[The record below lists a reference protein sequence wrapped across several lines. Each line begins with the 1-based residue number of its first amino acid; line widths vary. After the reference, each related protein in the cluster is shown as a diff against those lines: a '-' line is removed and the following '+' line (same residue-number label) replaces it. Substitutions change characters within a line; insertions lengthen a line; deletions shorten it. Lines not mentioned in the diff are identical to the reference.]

1 MKTVDA
7 TFEVVK
13 EKFSIIYEAVTWYEP
28 SHALENWEFTD
39 DHQGGVTIKN
49 PNYQRNEFKYAI
61 PLHYSLKQLSSD
73 YAKQG
78 RENPSRE
85 AYTSLQEELQRDLEA
100 SDYYLSAKVVDAN
113 GKTVLD
119 SFSIGYVFDWCYS
132 DGVDLADRLKE
143 EVSNSGAESEVM
155 EQLEALKDSVMNIFK
170 N

>member
-49 PNYQRNEFKYAI
+49 PNYQRNGFKYAI

-100 SDYYLSAKVVDAN
+100 SEYYLSAKVVDAN

-119 SFSIGYVFDWCYS
+119 SFSIGYAFDWCYS
-132 DGVDLADRLKE
+132 DGEDLEDRLRE
-143 EVSNSGAESEVM
+143 EVNNSDAESEVM

>member
-13 EKFSIIYEAVTWYEP
+13 EKFTIIYEAINCFEA
-28 SHALENWEFTD
+28 SHNLDNWEFTD

-78 RENPSRE
+78 RANPSKE
-85 AYTSLQEELQRDLEA
+85 AYTSLQAELKRDLDA
-100 SDYYLSAKVVDAN
+100 SEYNITAKVVDAN
-113 GKTVLD
+113 DKTVLD
-119 SFSIGYVFDWCYS
+119 SFYIGYAFDWSYS
-132 DGVDLADRLKE
+132 DGEDLEDRLKE
-143 EVSNSGAESEVM
+143 EVNNSDAESEVL
-155 EQLEALKDSVMNIFK
+155 ERLEALKDSVMNIFK

>member
-13 EKFSIIYEAVTWYEP
+13 EKFSIIYEAVNCYEA
-28 SHALENWEFTD
+28 SHALENWEFTNN
-39 DHQGGVTIKN
+39 HQGGVTIKN
-49 PNYQRNEFKYAI
+49 PNYRHNAFKYAI

-78 RENPSRE
+78 RENPSKE
-85 AYTSLQEELQRDLEA
+85 AYISLQKELERDLEA
-100 SDYYLSAKVVDAN
+100 SEYYLSAKVVDAN

-119 SFSIGYVFDWCYS
+119 SFSIGYAFDWCYS
-132 DGVDLADRLKE
+132 DGVDLEDRLEE

-155 EQLEALKDSVMNIFK
+155 EQLEALKDLVLNIFE

>member
-13 EKFSIIYEAVTWYEP
+13 EKFSIIYEAVNCYEA
-28 SHALENWEFTD
+28 SHNLDNWKFTD
-39 DHQGGVTIKN
+39 DHQGGVTVKN
-49 PNYQRNEFKYAI
+49 PSYRHNAFKYAI

-78 RENPSRE
+78 RENPSKE
-85 AYTSLQEELQRDLEA
+85 AYISLQEELKRDLEA
-100 SDYYLSAKVVDAN
+100 SVYNITAKVVDAN

-119 SFSIGYVFDWCYS
+119 SFYIGHTFDWSYS
-132 DGVDLADRLKE
+132 DGEDLEDRLRE
-143 EVSNSGAESEVM
+143 EVNNSDAEAEVLKH
-155 EQLEALKDSVMNIFK
+155 LEALKDSVMNIFK

>member
-49 PNYQRNEFKYAI
+49 PNYRRNAFKYAI

-85 AYTSLQEELQRDLEA
+85 AYISLQEELKRDLEA

-119 SFSIGYVFDWCYS
+119 SFSIGYAFDWCYS
-132 DGVDLADRLKE
+132 DGDDLEDRLKE
-143 EVSNSGAESEVM
+143 EVSNSDAESEVL
-155 EQLEALKDSVMNIFK
+155 ERLEALKDSVMNIFK

>member
-1 MKTVDA
+1 MKTIDA

-49 PNYQRNEFKYAI
+49 PNYRGNEFKYAI

-85 AYTSLQEELQRDLEA
+85 AYMSLQEELKRDLEA

-119 SFSIGYVFDWCYS
+119 SFSIGYAFDWSYS
-132 DGVDLADRLKE
+132 DGVDLEDRLKE

>member
-1 MKTVDA
+1 MKTIDA

-73 YAKQG
+73 YARQG
-78 RENPSRE
+78 RENPPRE

-100 SDYYLSAKVVDAN
+100 SEYYLSAKVVDAN

-119 SFSIGYVFDWCYS
+119 SFSIGYAFDWHYS
-132 DGVDLADRLKE
+132 DGDDLEDRLKE
-143 EVSNSGAESEVM
+143 EVSNAGAESEVM
-155 EQLEALKDSVMNIFK
+155 ERLEALKDSVMNIFK

>member
-13 EKFSIIYEAVTWYEP
+13 EKFSIIYEAVNCYES
-28 SHALENWEFTD
+28 SHNLDDWKFTN

-49 PNYQRNEFKYAI
+49 PNYRYNAFKYAI

-85 AYTSLQEELQRDLEA
+85 AYISLQEELKRDLEA
-100 SDYYLSAKVVDAN
+100 SEYYLSARVVDEN

-119 SFSIGYVFDWCYS
+119 SFSIGYAFDWCYS
-132 DGVDLADRLKE
+132 DGVDLEDRLKE
-143 EVSNSGAESEVM
+143 EISNSGAESEVM

>member
-13 EKFSIIYEAVTWYEP
+13 EKFSIIYEAVNCYEA
-28 SHALENWEFTD
+28 SHSLDNWEFTD
-39 DHQGGVTIKN
+39 NHQGDVTIKN
-49 PNYQRNEFKYAI
+49 PNYRYNAFKYAI

-78 RENPSRE
+78 RENPSKA
-85 AYTSLQEELQRDLEA
+85 AYISLQRELERDLEA
-100 SDYYLSAKVVDAN
+100 SAYNIAAKVVDEN

-119 SFSIGYVFDWCYS
+119 SFSIGYAFDWCYS

>member
-78 RENPSRE
+78 RANPSRE

-100 SDYYLSAKVVDAN
+100 SEYYLSAKVVDAN

-119 SFSIGYVFDWCYS
+119 SFSIGYAFDWSYS
-132 DGVDLADRLKE
+132 DGVDLEDRLKE

>member
-13 EKFSIIYEAVTWYEP
+13 EKFSIIYEAVTWFIP

-85 AYTSLQEELQRDLEA
+85 AYTSLQEELKRDLEA
-100 SDYYLSAKVVDAN
+100 SEYYLSAKVVDAN
-113 GKTVLD
+113 GKMVLD
-119 SFSIGYVFDWCYS
+119 SFSIGYAFDWCYS
-132 DGVDLADRLKE
+132 DGVDLEDRLKE

>member
-13 EKFSIIYEAVTWYEP
+13 EKFSIIYEAVNCYE
-28 SHALENWEFTD
+28 SSYNLDYWKFTN

-49 PNYQRNEFKYAI
+49 PNYRYGAFKYAI

-78 RENPSRE
+78 RENPSKE
-85 AYTSLQEELQRDLEA
+85 AYISLQRELERDLEA
-100 SDYYLSAKVVDAN
+100 SEYLLAAKVVDEN

-119 SFSIGYVFDWCYS
+119 SFFIGYAFDWCYS
-132 DGVDLADRLKE
+132 DGVDLEDRLKE